1 MPPFAARLFIALFCA
16 ALPTAAHA
24 EGKQSSAN
32 KSADAP
38 VLVVTK
44 EALEQQQPAP
54 DLLTFKGTVL
64 INQFVYRAQLELP
77 PDAAA
82 DAKTAHL
89 VAEQLAAFL
98 LDSGFDLAKVR
109 AEVRGPKIEVTID
122 EGALDKIVLAG
133 AGWLPAL
140 RFRASLNLP
149 LDVFNRRQFES
160 ELVKLAAQLG
170 FKGYRYE
177 LWPVQLLDDPGT
189 ATGLEGIAELQAM
202 PLLRPARAYELRVFA
217 ETEPWSSGFS
227 PEIILN
233 GQVGLGLGGRY
244 KWRDLIQTGDRW
256 QAHFRVGGQMRGYIE
271 DPNAKATELQG
282 SRFVNSLDYLT
293 ARWLSKSWGGGSR
306 GLRMTVNPRFELW
319 TLQRKDLFLESYR
332 IATLELGAGAGA
344 QLSPEYGLYF
354 TTGMQRRWIFNKT
367 PAISQT
373 LPEAVTS
380 VREVANRAFLRM
392 NTDYTFNTGE
402 LRRDLKDFLS
412 AEIGLFRPMLRDD
425 KGYLRVDLQGQ
436 KNFLFGWNELR
447 VAARLTAALG
457 DINYADELPL
467 GDHLRIGFGLDKYTY
482 RVTSLRLEYRWSITR
497 DRFKVGVFNDTG
509 IWRHLKRDDPGQFAE
524 ISGSTGAGMFFFIFD
539 ELQIDFYGGVGW
551 STDGFVKP
559 GINLAIKEAF

>member
-109 AEVRGPKIEVTID
+109 AEVKGQKIEVTID

-189 ATGLEGIAELQAM
+189 VTGLEGIAELQAM

-244 KWRDLIQTGDRW
+244 KWRDLLQNGDRW
-256 QAHFRVGGQMRGYIE
+256 QAHFRVGGQLRGYIE
-271 DPNAKATELQG
+271 DPAAKATELQG
-282 SRFVNSLDYLT
+282 SRLVNSLDYLT
-293 ARWLSKSWGGGSR
+293 ARWLSKAWGGGSR
-306 GLRMTVNPRFELW
+306 GLRMTINPRFELW
-319 TLQRKDLFLESYR
+319 TLQRKDLRLESFR
-332 IATLELGAGAGA
+332 IATLELAAGAGA
-344 QLSPEYGLYF
+344 QLLPEYGLYF
-354 TTGMQRRWIFNKT
+354 TAGLQRRWIFDQA
-367 PAISQT
+367 PAFNQT
-373 LPEAVTS
+373 LPADVTS
-380 VREVANRAFLRM
+380 VRAVTNRAFLRM
-392 NTDYTFNTGE
+392 NTDYTFNSGE
-402 LRRDLKDFLS
+402 LRRDLKDYLS
-412 AEIGLFRPMLRDD
+412 AEIALFRPMLRDD
-425 KGYLRVDLQGQ
+425 NGYLRVDLQGK
-436 KNFLFGWNELR
+436 KNFLLGWNELR
-447 VAARLTAALG
+447 VGVRLTAALG
-457 DINYADELPL
+457 DIHYPDELPL

-482 RVTSLRLEYRWSITR
+482 RVTSLSLEYRHSITR
-497 DRFKVGVFNDTG
+497 DRFKVGLFTDAGV
-509 IWRHLKRDDPGQFAE
+509 WRHLGRDDPGQGVE
-524 ISGSTGAGMFFFIFD
+524 LSGSTGAGMFFFIFD
-539 ELQIDFYGGVGW
+539 ELQIDFLGGVGW
-551 STDGFVKP
+551 STDGFIKP

>member
-1 MPPFAARLFIALFCA
+1 VPHALLCVALVCASLTALAPSAR
-16 ALPTAAHA
+16 A
-24 EGKQSSAN
+24 EGKKTLPN
-32 KSADAP
+32 KPADTP

-44 EALEQQQPAP
+44 EALEQQQPAA

-64 INQFVYRAQLELP
+64 INEFVYRTKLKLP

-89 VAEQLAAFL
+89 VAEELAAFL

-109 AEVRGPKIEVTID
+109 AEVKGAKIEVTID

-140 RFRASLNLP
+140 RFRAALNLP

-177 LWPVQLLDDPGT
+177 LWPVQLLDDT
-189 ATGLEGIAELQAM
+189 ASTGLEGIAELQAM

-244 KWRDLIQTGDRW
+244 KWRDLLQTGDRW

-271 DPNAKATELQG
+271 DPNALATQLQG
-282 SRFVNSLDYLT
+282 SRLVNSLDYLT
-293 ARWLSKSWGGGSR
+293 ARWLSKAWGGGSR

-319 TLQRKDLFLESYR
+319 TLQRKDLFLESFR
-332 IATLELGAGAGA
+332 IATLELGVGAGA
-344 QLSPEYGLYF
+344 QLLPEYGLYF
-354 TTGMQRRWIFNKT
+354 TAGMQRRWIFDKT
-367 PAISQT
+367 PAINQT
-373 LPEAVTS
+373 LPADVTN
-380 VREVANRAFLRM
+380 VRAVANRAFLKM
-392 NTDYTFNTGE
+392 VTDYTFNTGE

-412 AEIGLFRPMLRDD
+412 AEIALYRPMLRDD
-425 KGYLRVDLQGQ
+425 MGYLRVDLQGK

-447 VAARLTAALG
+447 AGLRLTAALG

-482 RVTSLRLEYRWSITR
+482 RVTSLSLEYRYSITR
-497 DRFKVGVFNDTG
+497 DRFKVGLFTDAG

-539 ELQIDFYGGVGW
+539 ELQIDFLGGVGW